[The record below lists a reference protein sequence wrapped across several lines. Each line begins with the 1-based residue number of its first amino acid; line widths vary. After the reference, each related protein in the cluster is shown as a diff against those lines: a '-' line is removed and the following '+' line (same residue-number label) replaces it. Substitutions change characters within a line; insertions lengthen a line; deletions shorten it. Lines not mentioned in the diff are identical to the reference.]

1 MILIVED
8 NRDVNHVVKEA
19 LEQAGYSSESV
30 YDGLTAI
37 ELLRE
42 KNYELVLLDIMLP
55 YRSGDQLLKELRTF
69 S

>member
-1 MILIVED
+1 MIII
-8 NRDVNHVVKEA
+8 KEA

-42 KNYELVLLDIMLP
+42 KNYELVH
-55 YRSGDQLLKELRTF
+55 
-69 S
+69 

>member
-1 MILIVED
+1 MIII
-8 NRDVNHVVKEA
+8 KEA